1 MLIFSQGGKPASLKR
16 RKKKL
21 VEVSDQSHREK
32 NLQNL
37 NRIDFF
43 SSLCH
48 QLFSEYPVAVI
59 LDTIIKE
66 KRLTSNIKRGDGI

>member
-1 MLIFSQGGKPASLKR
+1 MLIFSQGGKEKKR
-16 RKKKL
+16 NL

-32 NLQNL
+32 NPQNL

-43 SSLCH
+43 SPLYH